1 MIASIR
7 RLVSREC
14 TRAAIIAGAMLVC
27 GALSTHAAE
36 DVPATTASTPAGA
49 STAGVPFVPLYWDR
63 ATRPQKPA
71 TEVTAIRFLTSG
83 DFPPL
88 SFLDGS
94 GRLMGYQ
101 VDLARLICDTLNA
114 TCTIQMRPFDD
125 LVAALGEK
133 RGDAIIAG
141 LVVTPAMRDRLE
153 TTDAYLGTPGRFV
166 GRRDASFQ
174 ATPEGLAGHLV
185 SVVSGSVHEAFVL
198 DNFPKA
204 RVVAYPDEIAA
215 RDALRD
221 GVVEAHFGDAMGLSY
236 WLDGEASRSCC
247 AFRAGPWLESAYF
260 GEGMRI
266 AITKNNSRL
275 RQNLDYALRRLAV
288 EGKLG
293 ELYLRWFP
301 HGYY

>member
-1 MIASIR
+1 MW
-7 RLVSREC
+7 RLVSKQS
-14 TRAAIIAGAMLVC
+14 TRTAFVAGLTLAAGL
-27 GALSTHAAE
+27 LPFHASAE
-36 DVPATTASTPAGA
+36 DTATKTANDAGSTAS
-49 STAGVPFVPLYWDR
+49 AGVPFVPLYWNR
-63 ATRPQKPA
+63 ASRPQKPA
-71 TEVTAIRFLTSG
+71 NDVTAIRFLTSG

-141 LVVTPAMRDRLE
+141 LVVTSAMRDRLE

-166 GRRDASFQ
+166 GRRDATFT
-174 ATPEGLAGHLV
+174 ATPEGLAGHWV
-185 SVVSGSVHEAFVL
+185 SVVSGSTHEAFVL

-204 RVVAYPDEIAA
+204 RVAAYPDEIAA

-221 GVVEAHFGDAMGLSY
+221 GAVEAHFGDAMGLSY
-236 WLDGEASRSCC
+236 WLDGATSRACC
-247 AFRAGPWLESAYF
+247 AFRDGPWLESAYF

-266 AITKNNSRL
+266 AVTKGNSRL